1 MNQNLTKRISD
12 IEGMEEYKFYYI
24 TSNGDIYS
32 NKYKK
37 LKKLKQYWSN
47 NKKSYCVIQLSD
59 GKGGKKTFYVHQL
72 VCKAFLPNHSNSWG
86 IRHKD
91 GDVTN
96 NALSNLE
103 WLGRKRERNGV
114 IELDTDR
121 LELSKELSDYIKLIH
136 LSAIKKGIPVPD
148 TYEFFHNILN
158 ESLEE
163 YINRYGLKKTMYQ
176 IEHSYNQI

>member
-1 MNQNLTKRISD
+1 MKDPTKEICK
-12 IEGMEEYKFYYI
+12 IEGMENYKFYFV
-24 TSNGDIYS
+24 TVNGEIYS

-37 LKKLKQYWSN
+37 LRKLKTNPLN
-47 NKKSYCVIQLSD
+47 NKKSYQIIRLSD
-59 GKGGKKTFYVHQL
+59 GKGNVKAFYVHQI

-96 NALSNLE
+96 NALENLE
-103 WLGRKRERNGV
+103 WLGRKREIDGV
-114 IELDTDR
+114 IESDTDR
-121 LELSKELSDYIKLIH
+121 LMLNKDLSDFIKLVH

-148 TYEFFHNILN
+148 TYEFFHGMLN

-163 YINRYGLKKTMYQ
+163 YINRYGLKKTMFQ
-176 IEHSYNQI
+176 IQNS

>member
-1 MNQNLTKRISD
+1 MFQCPTKKVSD
-12 IEGMEEYKFYYI
+12 IEGMAIYKYYFV
-24 TSNGDIYS
+24 TTEGEIYS
-32 NKYKK
+32 NKFRKIRR
-37 LKKLKQYWSN
+37 LKEYWSN
-47 NKKSYCVIQLSD
+47 GKRSYRVVQLSD
-59 GKGGKKTFYVHQL
+59 GKGNKRSFYIHQL
-72 VCKAFLPNHSNSWG
+72 VCKAFLPNHTNSWG

-91 GDVTN
+91 NDVTN

-103 WLGRKRERNGV
+103 WLGRKTETG
-114 IELDTDR
+114 LDTDT

-163 YINRYGLKKTMYQ
+163 YINRYGLRKTMYLL
-176 IEHSYNQI
+176 ENS